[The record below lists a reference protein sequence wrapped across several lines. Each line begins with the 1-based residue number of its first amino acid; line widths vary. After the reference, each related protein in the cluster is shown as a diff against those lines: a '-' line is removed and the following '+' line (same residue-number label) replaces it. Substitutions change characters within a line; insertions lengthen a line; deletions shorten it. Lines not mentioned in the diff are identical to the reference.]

1 MGILN
6 WSHSNEHFSSFTK
19 TFVCPQWRRSSVIQS
34 EQLKDAVQRN
44 WDGVSR
50 REGLRTY
57 WPVVSHDTIA
67 LQSLTG
73 WPPPPEPF
81 RHQYVLTYTTSYTKI
96 LCFLAQI
103 VENNQKVIYVLD
115 RKEQKRS
122 LLSFKTI
129 TVLIF
134 LICHVWSYHK
144 PYLVV
149 TATLFINELWPD
161 PWCSWPSGT
170 DDMLYVQTGQRC
182 QSLGSVTSAGSHS
195 VTITALNRWK

>member
-1 MGILN
+1 M
-6 WSHSNEHFSSFTK
+6 EEK
-19 TFVCPQWRRSSVIQS
+19 
-34 EQLKDAVQRN
+34 QRN
-44 WDGVSR
+44 PIRAVKRRCSKKLGRCVTTGGVKNLLTCSESR
-50 REGLRTY
+50 HDST
-57 WPVVSHDTIA
+57 PVPDRMT
-67 LQSLTG
+67 
-73 WPPPPEPF
+73 PPPPEPF
-81 RHQYVLTYTTSYTKI
+81 RHQYVLTYTTSHTKI

-182 QSLGSVTSAGSHS
+182 QSLGSVTSAGSHW